1 MREEAF
7 YAPLAGLRERE
18 KKGTMSM
25 KMDKILKQA
34 QKMQA
39 QMLQMQEELAK
50 VTVEGA
56 AGGGMVR
63 AVANA
68 QGEVLSVKIA
78 PEVVDPQEIDML
90 EDLVL
95 AAVNEALRLG
105 KEKANRQMEQVT
117 GGMGLSMPGLF

>member
-1 MREEAF
+1 
-7 YAPLAGLRERE
+7 
-18 KKGTMSM
+18 M
-25 KMDKILKQA
+25 KMDKIFKQA

-39 QMLQMQEELAK
+39 QMLQMQEDLAK

-63 AVANA
+63 VVANA
-68 QGEVLSVKIA
+68 QGEIVSLKIA
-78 PEVVDPQEIDML
+78 PEVVNPQDIEML

-95 AAVNEALRLG
+95 AAVNESLRLG
-105 KEKANRQMEQVT
+105 KEKANRQMEQIT

>member
-7 YAPLAGLRERE
+7 YAPLAELRERE

-63 AVANA
+63 ALANA

>member
-1 MREEAF
+1 MD
-7 YAPLAGLRERE
+7 
-18 KKGTMSM
+18 M

-39 QMLQMQEELAK
+39 QMLQMQEDLAK
-50 VTVEGA
+50 LTVEGA

-63 AVANA
+63 VVANA
-68 QGEVLSVKIA
+68 QGEVVSIHISQ
-78 PEVVDPQEIDML
+78 EVVNPQDIEML

-105 KEKANRQMEQVT
+105 KEKANRQMEQIT
-117 GGMGLSMPGLF
+117 GGMGISMPGLF

>member
-1 MREEAF
+1 
-7 YAPLAGLRERE
+7 
-18 KKGTMSM
+18 M
-25 KMDKILKQA
+25 KMDKILKEA
-34 QKMQA
+34 QKMQTRMA
-39 QMLQMQEELAK
+39 QLQDELASR
-50 VTVEGA
+50 TVEAA

-63 AVANA
+63 VQANGA
-68 QGEVLSVKIA
+68 GDLVSVKIA

>member
-1 MREEAF
+1 
-7 YAPLAGLRERE
+7 
-18 KKGTMSM
+18 M

-39 QMLQMQEELAK
+39 QMLQMQEDLAK

-63 AVANA
+63 VVANA
-68 QGEVLSVKIA
+68 QGEIVSLKIA
-78 PEVVDPQEIDML
+78 PEVVNPQDIEML

-95 AAVNEALRLG
+95 AAVNESLRLG
-105 KEKANRQMEQVT
+105 KEKANRQMEQIT

>member
-1 MREEAF
+1 
-7 YAPLAGLRERE
+7 
-18 KKGTMSM
+18 M

-34 QKMQA
+34 QKMQS

-50 VTVEGA
+50 TTVEGA

-63 AVANA
+63 VTANG
-68 QGEVLSVKIA
+68 QGEVVAVKIA
-78 PEVVDPQEIDML
+78 AEVANPQEVDML

-105 KEKANRQMEQVT
+105 KERANRQMEQIT

>member
-1 MREEAF
+1 
-7 YAPLAGLRERE
+7 
-18 KKGTMSM
+18 M